1 MKAQKISKNT
11 YRAKKTYKKK
21 EYYAYFDHK
30 PTQKE
35 MVLAFADLFNEAPS
49 NVAMNVR
56 QAIDSYIQANEHVLA
71 LSTVRGYRVMQR
83 NLPDGLASSQLVDL
97 DGPQL
102 QQYASDIMAEHT
114 VKYCKNMMG
123 LVLSVLKLYRP
134 NFSYKVKYP
143 KVSESD
149 QEESYIPTHEEVAA
163 INKEA
168 EGTKYEIALLLA
180 SSCGLRRG
188 EICALD
194 IKDLSDDNMLSI
206 NKDMVQD
213 DSNKWHIKPPK
224 TKGSIRTIH
233 INDYIADKIRA
244 QGYIFDGNP
253 FQIYDWLRY
262 TQDKLGMRK
271 FTLHSLRHYVCS
283 VLADN
288 NVPEATIMYVMGW
301 SDPSV
306 MKKVYRHP
314 NISEQRLR
322 EVADIGFSWNDLEK
336 NEISKNDLIEILKNM
351 PDDTTFK
358 VDSGT
363 VLINI

>member
-35 MVLAFADLFNEAPS
+35 MVLAFADLFNEKPT
-49 NVAMNVR
+49 NCAMNVK
-56 QAIDSYIQANEHVLA
+56 QAIDAYIQANENVLS
-71 LSTVRGYRVMQR
+71 LSTVRGYRAMQR
-83 NLPDGLASSQLVDL
+83 NLPEGLADTQLLDL

-102 QQYASDIMAEHT
+102 QQYASDIMADHT
-114 VKYCKNMMG
+114 VKYCKNIMG

-134 NFSYKVKYP
+134 AFTYKVKYP

-149 QEESYIPTHEEVAA
+149 QEDSYIPTPEEVAA

-168 EGTKYEIALLLA
+168 EGTRYEVALLLA

-194 IKDLSDDNMLSI
+194 IKDLSADNMLTI

-213 DSNKWHIKPPK
+213 EGNEWHIKPPK

-244 QGYIFDGNP
+244 QGYIFKGTP
-253 FQIYDWLRY
+253 SHIYRFLTR
-262 TQDKLGMRK
+262 TQNKLGLKK

-288 NVPEATIMYVMGW
+288 NVPEATIMYVLGW

-306 MKKVYRHP
+306 MKRVYRHP

-322 EVADIGFSWNDLEK
+322 EVAEIGFNWNDLER
-336 NEISKNDLIEILKNM
+336 NELTKAELIEILQKL
-351 PDDTTFK
+351 PDDAKFK